1 MEGEEL
7 RRSEA
12 DTVDLLNQFE
22 CILESDP
29 QIDEV
34 GFLHPS
40 QFSKLNKEAGH
51 SSPSSD
57 DSTVLRS
64 VDGNSV
70 FWNRDHKLGI
80 STQVLFPLYEAA
92 KHAFMAGSRQ
102 YKALNSKSD
111 VSGDEKS
118 LYVSLSLDNSFESD
132 VMKHSR
138 ALLLLS
144 SDFGTAWHS
153 RKLVV
158 SQKHKLSA
166 FLDKQHDY
174 KDFVVD
180 GIQTE
185 PFNLI
190 NEEREEGYFN
200 ADGKYITYAIKNEVK
215 SIKYFFIQKLSSL

>member
-12 DTVDLLNQFE
+12 DTIDLLNQFE
-22 CILESDP
+22 RILESDP

-57 DSTVLRS
+57 DNTVLRS
-64 VDGNSV
+64 ADGNSV

-92 KHAFMAGSRQ
+92 KHAFMAASRQ

-111 VSGDEKS
+111 VFGDEKS

-132 VMKHSR
+132 VMKHSW
-138 ALLLLS
+138 ALLLLT

-153 RKLVV
+153 RY
-158 SQKHKLSA
+158 S
-166 FLDKQHDY
+166 
-174 KDFVVD
+174 
-180 GIQTE
+180 
-185 PFNLI
+185 PFS
-190 NEEREEGYFN
+190 FS
-200 ADGKYITYAIKNEVK
+200 V
-215 SIKYFFIQKLSSL
+215 Q

>member
-1 MEGEEL
+1 M
-7 RRSEA
+7 
-12 DTVDLLNQFE
+12 
-22 CILESDP
+22 
-29 QIDEV
+29 
-34 GFLHPS
+34 
-40 QFSKLNKEAGH
+40 
-51 SSPSSD
+51 
-57 DSTVLRS
+57 
-64 VDGNSV
+64 
-70 FWNRDHKLGI
+70 
-80 STQVLFPLYEAA
+80 AA
-92 KHAFMAGSRQ
+92 SRQ

-190 NEEREEGYFN
+190 NEQREEGYFN

-215 SIKYFFIQKLSSL
+215 VNMFIIFGNKHDYNSWVVSARVFIVQLGSWRLLMICYACRA

>member
-1 MEGEEL
+1 
-7 RRSEA
+7 
-12 DTVDLLNQFE
+12 
-22 CILESDP
+22 
-29 QIDEV
+29 
-34 GFLHPS
+34 
-40 QFSKLNKEAGH
+40 
-51 SSPSSD
+51 
-57 DSTVLRS
+57 
-64 VDGNSV
+64 
-70 FWNRDHKLGI
+70 
-80 STQVLFPLYEAA
+80 
-92 KHAFMAGSRQ
+92 MAGSRQ
-102 YKALNSKSD
+102 SD

-190 NEEREEGYFN
+190 NEQREEVKEITKEQRG
-200 ADGKYITYAIKNEVK
+200 GGVKYKIIESETKGHTLLIPQIFRHEAKCGV
-215 SIKYFFIQKLSSL
+215 SRRQLTPFQ

>member
-22 CILESDP
+22 RILESDP

-34 GFLHPS
+34 GFLHLS

-51 SSPSSD
+51 FSPSSD
-57 DSTVLRS
+57 DSTVLHS
-64 VDGNSV
+64 ADGNSV

-92 KHAFMAGSRQ
+92 KHAFMAASRQ

-118 LYVSLSLDNSFESD
+118 L
-132 VMKHSR
+132 
-138 ALLLLS
+138 
-144 SDFGTAWHS
+144 
-153 RKLVV
+153 KLVV

-174 KDFVVD
+174 KDFVAD

-215 SIKYFFIQKLSSL
+215 VNMFIIFGNKHVYNSWVVNARVFIGQLGSWRLLMI

>member
-1 MEGEEL
+1 M
-7 RRSEA
+7 
-12 DTVDLLNQFE
+12 
-22 CILESDP
+22 
-29 QIDEV
+29 
-34 GFLHPS
+34 
-40 QFSKLNKEAGH
+40 
-51 SSPSSD
+51 
-57 DSTVLRS
+57 
-64 VDGNSV
+64 
-70 FWNRDHKLGI
+70 
-80 STQVLFPLYEAA
+80 QVLFSLYEAA
-92 KHAFMAGSRQ
+92 KHAFMAASRQ

-132 VMKHSR
+132 VMKHSG
-138 ALLLLS
+138 ALLLP
-144 SDFGTAWHS
+144 SDDLGTAWHS

-174 KDFVVD
+174 KDFVAD

-215 SIKYFFIQKLSSL
+215 VNMFIIFDYHMYLRARLIKRKILGKRHQFNSMVAKKKDGHSQTSKTRD

>member
-7 RRSEA
+7 RCSEA

-166 FLDKQHDY
+166 FLDKQH
-174 KDFVVD
+174 VW
-180 GIQTE
+180 
-185 PFNLI
+185 LI
-190 NEEREEGYFN
+190 VLPSLLSFLFFLCMFWLQF
-200 ADGKYITYAIKNEVK
+200 KN
-215 SIKYFFIQKLSSL
+215 

>member
-22 CILESDP
+22 RILESDP

-57 DSTVLRS
+57 DSTVLHS
-64 VDGNSV
+64 ADGNSV

-92 KHAFMAGSRQ
+92 KHAFMAASRQ
-102 YKALNSKSD
+102 YKALNSKSN

-132 VMKHSR
+132 VMKHSG
-138 ALLLLS
+138 ALLLPS
-144 SDFGTAWHS
+144 SDLGTAWHS
-153 RKLVV
+153 RITRTLLRMGFK
-158 SQKHKLSA
+158 QNLS
-166 FLDKQHDY
+166 
-174 KDFVVD
+174 
-180 GIQTE
+180 T
-185 PFNLI
+185 
-190 NEEREEGYFN
+190 
-200 ADGKYITYAIKNEVK
+200 
-215 SIKYFFIQKLSSL
+215 

>member
-22 CILESDP
+22 HILESDP
-29 QIDEV
+29 QLDEV

-51 SSPSSD
+51 SSPSS
-57 DSTVLRS
+57 
-64 VDGNSV
+64 DGNSV

-92 KHAFMAGSRQ
+92 KHAFMAASRQ

-166 FLDKQHDY
+166 FLDKQH
-174 KDFVVD
+174 VW
-180 GIQTE
+180 
-185 PFNLI
+185 LI
-190 NEEREEGYFN
+190 
-200 ADGKYITYAIKNEVK
+200 VLP
-215 SIKYFFIQKLSSL
+215 S

>member
-1 MEGEEL
+1 MEGVEL

-22 CILESDP
+22 RILESDP

-64 VDGNSV
+64 ADGNS
-70 FWNRDHKLGI
+70 
-80 STQVLFPLYEAA
+80 QVDNI
-92 KHAFMAGSRQ
+92 RI
-102 YKALNSKSD
+102 LNSKAD

-153 RKLVV
+153 SRGDCWILLLIGSMEVIAIDWWYLLAGL
-158 SQKHKLSA
+158 QGLCCGWDLNRT
-166 FLDKQHDY
+166 FQLD
-174 KDFVVD
+174 
-180 GIQTE
+180 
-185 PFNLI
+185 
-190 NEEREEGYFN
+190 
-200 ADGKYITYAIKNEVK
+200 
-215 SIKYFFIQKLSSL
+215 

>member
-1 MEGEEL
+1 M
-7 RRSEA
+7 
-12 DTVDLLNQFE
+12 
-22 CILESDP
+22 
-29 QIDEV
+29 

-64 VDGNSV
+64 ADGNSV

-102 YKALNSKSD
+102 SD

-153 RKLVV
+153 RF
-158 SQKHKLSA
+158 S
-166 FLDKQHDY
+166 
-174 KDFVVD
+174 
-180 GIQTE
+180 
-185 PFNLI
+185 PFS
-190 NEEREEGYFN
+190 FS
-200 ADGKYITYAIKNEVK
+200 V
-215 SIKYFFIQKLSSL
+215 Q